1 MDGGRP
7 AASGE
12 RGECLRD
19 RHHLYSIDVDVAWQR
34 AAPKYSLGDISSA
47 VIGVTS
53 WLNRSFFSA
62 SPPKRTSMKSVS
74 VRPGSILVT
83 RTLEPRTSARK
94 FNANCFTNAL
104 LAPYTL
110 PAGNG

>member
-7 AASGE
+7 TASRE

-19 RHHLYSIDVDVAWQR
+19 RHHLYAIDVECRGSVQLQNIAS
-34 AAPKYSLGDISSA
+34 AMSSA
-47 VIGVTS
+47 VIGVRP
-53 WLNRSFFSA
+53 WLKRSFFSA
-62 SPPKRTSMKSVS
+62 SPPKRTSIKSVS

-83 RTLEPRTSARK
+83 RTLEPRTSARR

-110 PAGNG
+110 PVGNG